1 MGILKTKIF
10 LALAFFPSDQA
21 ENKAFYTLSK
31 PTQGGG
37 VGKVFTL
44 TNQQT
49 SAVFLSPPLSGY
61 HEIEYLLYFPT
72 FGFTEK
78 HYPFDIWKNRKLG
91 WIPDKTKKGKRE
103 IERWEYSRVFAPRK
117 NCWHC

>member
-49 SAVFLSPPLSGY
+49 SAVFLSPPCQGIMKLSIFYIFPHLALQKNIILSTSGK
-61 HEIEYLLYFPT
+61 IESWV
-72 FGFTEK
+72 GFL
-78 HYPFDIWKNRKLG
+78 IKL
-91 WIPDKTKKGKRE
+91 KKARE
-103 IERWEYSRVFAPRK
+103 R
-117 NCWHC
+117 